1 MPWQT
6 EAEAVLALTRAARE
20 ALGRGDVET
29 LGLLLEER
37 GVRVHR
43 LGAAAGPAPC
53 EPELV
58 AAVERIKTEESALAA
73 ALRVGLFETGQ
84 ALGRLAST
92 PSATTA
98 NTIATCDM
106 RA

>member
-1 MPWQT
+1 MPWRT
-6 EAEAVLALTRAARE
+6 EAEAVLALTRAARD

-29 LGLLLEER
+29 LGALLEER

-43 LGAAAGPAPC
+43 LGAAAGQTPR

-58 AAVERIKTEESALAA
+58 AAVERIKTEESALAT
-73 ALRVGLFETGQ
+73 ALRAGLVEAGQ

-92 PSATTA
+92 PSGTSATT
-98 NTIATCDM
+98 TCDL

>member
-6 EAEAVLALTRAARE
+6 EVEAVLALTRAARV

-29 LGLLLEER
+29 LGALLEER

-43 LGAAAGPAPC
+43 LGAAAGQAPI

-73 ALRVGLFETGQ
+73 ALHAGLVQTGQ
-84 ALGRLAST
+84 ALGRLALNPPETST
-92 PSATTA
+92 GTT
-98 NTIATCDM
+98 ATCDL

>member
-1 MPWQT
+1 M
-6 EAEAVLALTRAARE
+6 LALTRAARE

-29 LGLLLEER
+29 LDALLEER

-43 LGAAAGPAPC
+43 LGAAAGQTPC
-53 EPELV
+53 GPDLA
-58 AAVERIKTEESALAA
+58 AAVERIKTEESALVAS
-73 ALRVGLFETGQ
+73 LRAGLVEAGQ

-92 PSATTA
+92 PSGTSAGP
-98 NTIATCDM
+98 NATCDL

>member
-1 MPWQT
+1 MPWRT

-29 LGLLLEER
+29 LDSLLEER

-43 LGAAAGPAPC
+43 LGAAAGQGPC

-73 ALRVGLFETGQ
+73 ALHAGLVETGQ
-84 ALGRLAST
+84 ALGRLASS
-92 PSATTA
+92 PSGTSAGTT
-98 NTIATCDM
+98 ATCDLL
-106 RA
+106 A

>member
-1 MPWQT
+1 MPWRL
-6 EAEAVLALTRAARE
+6 EVEAVLALTRAARE
-20 ALGRGDVET
+20 ALERGDVEA
-29 LGLLLEER
+29 LSDLLDER

-43 LGAAAGPAPC
+43 LGAAAGQVPR

-58 AAVERIKTEESALAA
+58 AAVERIRTEESALAA
-73 ALRVGLFETGQ
+73 ALRVGLVETGQ

-92 PSATTA
+92 PSGTTA
-98 NTIATCDM
+98 GATATCDL